1 MDGDNKLWN
10 DHQSAQPLEVMMEGE
25 IYVEMSLSELL
36 TTVKP
41 TYTAKRVMGVT
52 LARCILHLFEGP
64 WLQGCMSIDD
74 IYVYCRI
81 ENDQPHPIFDKVFVA
96 TRFGKPGNE
105 GGATTGTYKIHPFPT
120 ILALGIILIELE
132 LGEDLSDI
140 KKHSMFTSKKGQ
152 PFYLAR
158 YLLKEFQK
166 HFTLDSGLIRA
177 VKFCIDRASFSRFDT
192 LDSNSL
198 LLNQEFIDI
207 YYENI
212 VRPLEQDLVRGAHW
226 TWDQVDELRPPSTDT
241 GVCKIFTSKTFS
253 PMHSMITDR
262 ASLHLAKSPSNSA
275 KLSFNKRSISA
286 SDVIEEEWSHLDTIE
301 EAERR
306 HSYDSLSHSSVSH
319 VEDRRGIHGQPDTV
333 LENNPTRPQSRAD
346 FHIAIICA
354 LPTEANAV
362 QSIFDRHWD
371 TEGIYQ
377 YGKQAKDPN
386 SYSTGS
392 IGNHNV
398 VLAHQPRMGKATA
411 ANVAAACSMSFPNIN
426 LALVVGVCGGVPF
439 PGTKKEILL
448 GDVVISKG
456 IVQYDFGRRYPDGFR
471 PKVTIDDQPGRPN
484 REISSL
490 MARLELNMQ
499 RLSLQQ
505 DLAKYLDE
513 LDCATSKPAGDF
525 YPGHLRDRL
534 FDAEYVHKH
543 QLGSCN
549 MCKTSVC
556 NLAMQSTC
564 QDLKC
569 GEHRLIGR
577 LRQNERNRPS
587 LHFGLM
593 GSGDTVLKSAIE
605 RDRIAKE
612 VNVIAFE
619 MEGSGVWETMP
630 CVIIKGVCDYAD
642 SHKNKEW
649 HDYAATTAA
658 ASSKAFL
665 RHWSVGIQSRKSI

>member
-10 DHQSAQPLEVMMEGE
+10 DHQSAQPLEIMMEGE
-25 IYVEMSLSELL
+25 EYVEMSLSVLL
-36 TTVKP
+36 TKVKP
-41 TYTAKRVMGVT
+41 THTAKRVMAVT

-64 WLQGCMSIDD
+64 WLQDCMSVND

-96 TRFGKPGNE
+96 TRFGKSRNK
-105 GGATTGTYKIHPFPT
+105 GGTTPRTYKIHPFPS

-132 LGEDLSDI
+132 LGEHLPDI
-140 KKHSMFTSKKGQ
+140 KKDPIFTSKKGQ

-158 YLLKEFQK
+158 YLLEQFQK
-166 HFTLDSGLIRA
+166 HFTLDSGLNRA
-177 VKFCIDRASFSRFDT
+177 VKFCIDRVSFARFDT
-192 LDSNSL
+192 LDSSVL
-198 LLNQEFIDI
+198 LLNQEFINI
-207 YYENI
+207 YYEKI

-226 TWDQVDELRPPSTDT
+226 TWDQVNELRPPNTDT

-253 PMHSMITDR
+253 PMQVILSDR
-262 ASLHLAKSPSNSA
+262 SSLHLAESSSNSA
-275 KLSFNKRSISA
+275 KYDYNKCSGSG
-286 SDVIEEEWSHLDTIE
+286 SDVIGERWSHADTISE
-301 EAERR
+301 SERR
-306 HSYDSLSHSSVSH
+306 RSFDSVSH
-319 VEDRRGIHGQPDTV
+319 SLVPQIEDRRETHVQLDVV
-333 LENNPTRPQSRAD
+333 LENHPTRPQSRDD
-346 FHIAIICA
+346 FQIAIICA

-362 QSIFDRHWD
+362 QSIFDKHWD

-386 SYSTGS
+386 SYSTGL

-411 ANVAAACSMSFPNIN
+411 ANLAAACSMSFPNIN
-426 LALVVGVCGGVPF
+426 LALIVGVCGGVPF
-439 PGTKKEILL
+439 PGTKREVLL

-471 PKVTIDDQPGRPN
+471 PKITVDDQPGRPN

-505 DLAKYLDE
+505 DVAKYLDE
-513 LDCATSKPAGDF
+513 LGCATAKPSGDF
-525 YPGHLRDRL
+525 YPGHIRDIL

-543 QLGSCN
+543 QLASCN
-549 MCKTSVC
+549 ICASSVC

-569 GEHRLIGR
+569 GEHKLIRR
-577 LRQNERNRPS
+577 LRQNQRNRPS

-593 GSGDTVLKSAIE
+593 GSGDTVLKSAVE

-612 VNVIAFE
+612 ANVIAFE

-658 ASSKAFL
+658 ASMKAFL
-665 RHWSVGIQSRKSI
+665 RHWSVVSQSRNSI

>member
-1 MDGDNKLWN
+1 MDADNKLWN

-25 IYVEMSLSELL
+25 LYVEMSLSELL

-64 WLQGCMSIDD
+64 WLQGCMSIND
-74 IYVYCRI
+74 IFVYCRI
-81 ENDQPHPIFDKVFVA
+81 ENGQPHPIFDKVFVA
-96 TRFGKPGNE
+96 TKFGKTGNE
-105 GGATTGTYKIHPFPT
+105 GDTAAGTYKIHPYPT

-140 KKHSMFTSKKGQ
+140 KKHSIFTSKKGQ

-177 VKFCIDRASFSRFDT
+177 VKFCIDRASFSHFDT
-192 LDSNSL
+192 LDSNAL
-198 LLNQEFIDI
+198 LSNQEFINV

-212 VRPLEQDLVRGAHW
+212 VRPLEQGLVRGAHW
-226 TWDQVDELRPPSTDT
+226 TWDQVDELRPPNTDT
-241 GVCKIFTSKTFS
+241 GVCKIFTSKTCN
-253 PMHSMITDR
+253 PVKDMLLDR
-262 ASLHLAKSPSNSA
+262 ARFHLAESSRNST
-275 KLSFNKRSISA
+275 KLNFNKSSIRTNN
-286 SDVIEEEWSHLDTIE
+286 VIDERWSHAETIE
-301 EAERR
+301 QIEARR
-306 HSYDSLSHSSVSH
+306 PFDSQSHCSVLYI
-319 VEDRRGIHGQPDTV
+319 EDKRETHTELDVV
-333 LENNPTRPQSRAD
+333 LENHPIRPQSRDD
-346 FHIAIICA
+346 FQIAIICA
-354 LPTEANAV
+354 LQTEANAV
-362 QSIFDRHWD
+362 QSIFDKHWD

-377 YGKQAKDPN
+377 YGKQSKDPN
-386 SYSTGS
+386 SYSTGC
-392 IGNHNV
+392 IGDHNV

-426 LALVVGVCGGVPF
+426 LALIVGVCGGVPF
-439 PGTKKEILL
+439 PGTPKEILL

-471 PKVTIDDQPGRPN
+471 PKITVDDQPGRPN

-490 MARLELNMQ
+490 IARLELNMQ
-499 RLSLQQ
+499 RASLQQ

-513 LDCATSKPAGDF
+513 LGRATSNTSGDF
-525 YPGHLRDRL
+525 YPGQLRDKL

-543 QLGSCN
+543 QLANCN
-549 MCKTSVC
+549 RCESSVC

-564 QDLKC
+564 QELKC
-569 GEHRLIGR
+569 GEHKLIRR
-577 LRQNERNRPS
+577 LRQNQRNRPS

-593 GSGDTVLKSAIE
+593 GSVDTVLKSAVE

-612 VNVIAFE
+612 ANVIAFE

-658 ASSKAFL
+658 ASTKAFL
-665 RHWSVGIQSRKSI
+665 RHWCVGSQ